1 MKPKNMILRDIFH
14 KYLFHR
20 HLFENDNAENLQDF
34 AQTQLDLEFFL
45 DNCDQDINADG
56 NPCRFYYFNLET
68 TTWLSFFRIP

>member
-1 MKPKNMILRDIFH
+1 MKPKNLILRDTFH

-56 NPCRFYYFNLET
+56 NPD
-68 TTWLSFFRIP
+68 LSL